1 MILPPGYRPSSL
13 ILRSCFPLPALALAL
28 ALLSDGYAPADYGK

>member
-28 ALLSDGYAPADYGK
+28 LSDGYAPADYGK